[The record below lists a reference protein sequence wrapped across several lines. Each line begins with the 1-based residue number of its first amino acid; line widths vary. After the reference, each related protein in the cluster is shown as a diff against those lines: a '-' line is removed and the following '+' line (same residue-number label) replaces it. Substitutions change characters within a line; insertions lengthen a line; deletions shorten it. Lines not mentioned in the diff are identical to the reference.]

1 MPVHSIL
8 RTFILVASL
17 ASLTPAAS
25 FDHTQTFKD
34 LQDLRTRIDSIN
46 SCLETYD
53 GGTLKSLTCAKD
65 LYGLMVTSTSTRSHY
80 ESSGPFSDEQL
91 PEFFDNYHAM
101 RTSIQKTLRAATSK
115 VFSPYIFPVF
125 QKLGNNVRP
134 QSSQLDS
141 AGFNLFAHSIIQT
154 FSIQRGVFETLTKIK
169 VPLANH
175 SMIAGPVDSLDAE
188 FQNALSG
195 FAGGIGSILGSI

>member
-115 VFSPYIFPVF
+115 
-125 QKLGNNVRP
+125 
-134 QSSQLDS
+134 SSQLDS

>member
-65 LYGLMVTSTSTRSHY
+65 LYGLMVTSTSTRSYY

-115 VFSPYIFPVF
+115 
-125 QKLGNNVRP
+125 LGINVRP

-154 FSIQRGVFETLTKIK
+154 FSIQRGVFEKLTKIK

-195 FAGGIGSILGSI
+195 FARGIGSILGSI

>member
-1 MPVHSIL
+1 MSVHGIL
-8 RTFILVASL
+8 KYFILVASFT
-17 ASLTPAAS
+17 SLTPAAS

-53 GGTLKSLTCAKD
+53 GGTLTSLTCAKD
-65 LYGLMVTSTSTRSHY
+65 LYGLMVTSTSTRSQY
-80 ESSGPFSDEQL
+80 ESSGPFSDDQL

-115 VFSPYIFPVF
+115 VCSPYIFLVF
-125 QKLGNNVRP
+125 QKLDNNVRS
-134 QSSQLDS
+134 QSGQLDS
-141 AGFNLFAHSIIQT
+141 AGFNLFVHSIIQT
-154 FSIQRGVFETLTKIK
+154 FSTQRGVFEKLTKEK
-169 VPLANH
+169 VPVANH

-188 FQNALSG
+188 FQTALSG
-195 FAGGIGSILGSI
+195 FAGGLGGILGSL